1 MLCVEI
7 LDSVDNMMK
16 ESLSSKKKSFNNKK
30 TLQINLFIDVRDR
43 E

>member
-1 MLCVEI
+1 MLSVEI

-16 ESLSSKKKSFNNKK
+16 ESLSSKKKSFKNKK
-30 TLQINLFIDVRDR
+30 KLQINLFIDARDR